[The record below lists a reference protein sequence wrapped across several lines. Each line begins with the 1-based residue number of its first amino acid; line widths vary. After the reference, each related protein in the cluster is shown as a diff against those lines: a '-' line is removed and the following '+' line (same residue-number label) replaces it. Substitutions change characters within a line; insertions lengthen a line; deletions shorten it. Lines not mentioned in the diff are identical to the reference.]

1 MSLTPVAKKPL
12 KFQPKNPGRRSKE
25 ERDTIERAEAE
36 RRKIRADAAE
46 ADAASEAASRKA
58 QYGITEDTRNR
69 RWPNGKDPRISY
81 RTGRGG
87 RGGFMGQR
95 ALDGQPVPRPPATA
109 TPVKTTRSTASNKP
123 RERRTEPS
131 SVGVA
136 GTKSRTRRPIIKE
149 DEDGDIAM
157 LGIIPSLK
165 KEYQDTQ
172 VCVLEIPSHA
182 CFIHLFNDLKQFL
195 LWLTQLRS

>member
-1 MSLTPVAKKPL
+1 MALTPGVKKPL

-25 ERDTIERAEAE
+25 ERDTIEQAEAE
-36 RRKIRADAAE
+36 RRKIRTDAAE

-95 ALDGQPVPRPPATA
+95 VLAGQPVTRPPTTATA
-109 TPVKTTRSTASNKP
+109 AKTTTSTASSKP

-136 GTKSRTRRPIIKE
+136 TKKSRTRRPIIKE
-149 DEDGDIAM
+149 DDDGDIAM
-157 LGIIPSLK
+157 LGILPSLK
-165 KEYQDTQ
+165 KEHEDNQG
-172 VCVLEIPSHA
+172 CVFDIPWHA
-182 CFIHLFNDLKQFL
+182 YSMLLPNNLK
-195 LWLTQLRS
+195 